1 MTKELKTLGSYSL
14 KRWAGNILFISGQI
28 GMNSETEKLEEGF
41 KRQCEKSLA
50 NIEFILKSEGL
61 ILDDLVKLTVLMSD
75 LEDFEQVNEIFKEYL
90 KEPYPSR
97 STFEV
102 AALPK
107 DALIEIEAIAV
118 RSTTS

>member
-14 KRWAGNILFISGQI
+14 KRWAGDFLFISGQI

-41 KRQCEKSLA
+41 KRQCEKALA

-61 ILDDLVKLTVLMSD
+61 ILDNLVKLTVLMDD
-75 LEDFEQVNEIFKEYL
+75 LEDFEQVNETFKEYL

-107 DALIEIEAIAV
+107 GALIEIEAIAIKK
-118 RSTTS
+118 